1 MFAVR
6 TQIVASAA
14 LAAALLAAPAVARS
28 QTAATDGAEAY
39 AMASPADNPADAAE
53 TEAPTPDIP
62 TDDDAL
68 AKAMI
73 FNPSDFAVAP
83 AKQFRAPALPAHA
96 LDING
101 VDKPDGSAAITLKQ
115 PLATEWDAKVGADL
129 KTATGPSDDGSG
141 APNPLPWTKTN
152 DPGSG
157 AAWANV
163 GLPSVGSID
172 ARVDRTQDQ
181 GKVGATLGRSMP
193 VGSKFAVTLQDTLSV
208 TDTFGATST
217 SSPVPTTTSPIT
229 SATQPTPRA
238 WGNEKMVK
246 LDVMQTG
253 TTFAA
258 GVVTATNDPVTHN
271 KFSAEQKLYGPL
283 HITTSV
289 TDYGQAT
296 ADKTITA
303 GFKVNW

>member
-1 MFAVR
+1 MFAVK
-6 TQIVASAA
+6 THAVALAA
-14 LAAALLAAPAVARS
+14 LAAALLVAPAIARS
-28 QTAATDGAEAY
+28 QTATADGTEAY
-39 AMASPADNPADAAE
+39 AMASPADNPTDPSE
-53 TEAPTPDIP
+53 TEAPTPEIS
-62 TDDDAL
+62 TDAL
-68 AKAMI
+68 AKALM
-73 FNPSDFAVAP
+73 FNPSDFAVGP
-83 AKQFRAPALPAHA
+83 AKQFSAPALPAHA
-96 LDING
+96 LDMNRA
-101 VDKPDGSAAITLKQ
+101 DKPDGSAAISLKQ

-129 KTATGPSDDGSG
+129 NTATAPSDGSG

-152 DPGSG
+152 DQGSG

-172 ARVDRTQDQ
+172 ARVDPTQDQ
-181 GKVGATLGRSMP
+181 GKVGATLGRTVP
-193 VGSKFAVTLQDTLSV
+193 VGGKFAVTLQDTISV

-217 SSPVPTTTSPIT
+217 ASSVPTTTSPIT
-229 SATQPTPRA
+229 SATQTTPRA
-238 WGNEKMVK
+238 WGNEKTVK
-246 LDVMQTG
+246 FDVTPTG

-296 ADKTITA
+296 ADKSITA
-303 GFKVNW
+303 GFKLDW